1 MKLESIMS
9 VTDYFSAS
17 LCHFSAANIVKVE
30 DNAKQKT
37 KFFVFIVEAPPIF
50 ATKWQ
55 IGDNINTEAQRY
67 RVFIILCVSVP
78 LCCIY
83 MIGAAYLRPQVKDS
97 RRS

>member
-50 ATKWQ
+50 ATSGKLVKVEDNAKQKTKFFVSLCWVDDGIVVWQ
-55 IGDNINTEAQRY
+55 QENDGKKRKEKRLM
-67 RVFIILCVSVP
+67 R
-78 LCCIY
+78 
-83 MIGAAYLRPQVKDS
+83 
-97 RRS
+97 